1 MIGQARFTYT
11 DQDMV
16 ATQRAGWLWCMRWRN
31 LSIAFVAIVAFT
43 EAVLLGLNAAY
54 GTRSAPADT
63 LFVILASGAETV
75 LLAGLLYVVARN
87 HGRQVLHSNHALAWN
102 GDALGGAHVWAWDAT
117 ALHLQHEQNHTDLA
131 WPSVGG
137 WLETPEV
144 LLLFPSGSRPFL
156 GARAGA
162 GGGVEARAK
171 SVSLPVWRLR
181 AHAAEAG
188 TGGGRRRP
196 PARRSARS
204 RRPGARRYGCPGD
217 ARTCAAI
224 RPIFLRECRKEAATT
239 APARRSPSP

>member
-144 LLLFPSGSRPFL
+144 LLIFPPGSRPFSVPEPAL
-156 GARAGA
+156 AAGWKRAPKVFLYPFGGFALTLPKRALAAGDVGGLLDVLRAAGARERG
-162 GGGVEARAK
+162 
-171 SVSLPVWRLR
+171 
-181 AHAAEAG
+181 G
-188 TGGGRRRP
+188 TG
-196 PARRSARS
+196 
-204 RRPGARRYGCPGD
+204 
-217 ARTCAAI
+217 
-224 RPIFLRECRKEAATT
+224 
-239 APARRSPSP
+239 APATRELAPR